1 MEKNL
6 NTIYE
11 QFIKQGFS
19 EEDITTMFEEAKANF
34 QKKTA
39 EKEEKEEREF
49 HLNLSREEVANALVP
64 YLKLLDLDLE
74 FENISVEEVIEIL
87 KNVEKTIAYDVK
99 MFKFFNF

>member
-1 MEKNL
+1 MENNNL

-11 QFIKQGFS
+11 HFAKQGFS
-19 EEDITTMFEEAKANF
+19 AEAITVMFEKAKADY

-39 EKEEKEEREF
+39 EKEEREF

-64 YLKLLDLDLE
+64 YFSLLDIEE

-87 KNVEKTIAYDVK
+87 KNIEKTLALDVK
-99 MFKFFNF
+99 MFKFINF

>member
-19 EEDITTMFEEAKANF
+19 EKDITTMFEEAKANYK
-34 QKKTA
+34 KKTS
-39 EKEEKEEREF
+39 EKEEKEF
-49 HLNLSREEVANALVP
+49 FLNLSREEVANALVP
-64 YLKLLDLDLE
+64 YLKLLDLDSE

-87 KNVEKTIAYDVK
+87 KNIEKTLAHDVK

>member
-19 EEDITTMFEEAKANF
+19 EEDIATMFEEAKANF
-34 QKKTA
+34 QKKTT
-39 EKEEKEEREF
+39 EKEEKEFR
-49 HLNLSREEVANALVP
+49 LNLSREVVANALIP
-64 YLKLLDLDLE
+64 YLSLLNIGPE

-87 KNVEKTIAYDVK
+87 KNIEKTIAHDVK
-99 MFKFFNF
+99 IFKFFNF